1 MLNFSPLFK
10 LHTPWR
16 FYESFS
22 PLAQNEQV
30 KEMTEVYSKYPLLRE
45 DRIFYHNQ
53 KLPRSLCFQM
63 VESSSVGILFSQ
75 FLRVFCT
82 TNLNI
87 YRETTQYTMAQFCW
101 ECVDQTQRENLLY
114 PMTGA
119 LCMLNYRQKMQLK
132 F

>member
-53 KLPRSLCFQM
+53 NFQ
-63 VESSSVGILFSQ
+63 EAFSFKWLQITSVGILFQ
-75 FLRVFCT
+75 RLFKGVFHYK
-82 TNLNI
+82 LE
-87 YRETTQYTMAQFCW
+87 Y
-101 ECVDQTQRENLLY
+101 L
-114 PMTGA
+114 
-119 LCMLNYRQKMQLK
+119 
-132 F
+132 